1 MKWRIWQ
8 EKIFLAQRI
17 LKLDEKTLV
26 KRIYMEGKMMGWP
39 GLWQEVREI
48 CQELG
53 IPDVNEKVVPKCD
66 VRKAIVSHH
75 MEDMKQMMEKSS
87 KLANI
92 KYDDFSQE
100 QPYMNERSIDVGRT
114 AFKIRC
120 QMLKDIPGN
129 FKNKFRKKGG
139 GEMDGLVCTHCQE
152 EVLMDQAHCMVCPAW
167 EDIRQGLD
175 MTNMLDLVKF
185 FKGMLDKLDKLEKE
199 KKKGS
204 QGSAQHDSVQS

>member
-1 MKWRIWQ
+1 
-8 EKIFLAQRI
+8 
-17 LKLDEKTLV
+17 
-26 KRIYMEGKMMGWP
+26 
-39 GLWQEVREI
+39 
-48 CQELG
+48 
-53 IPDVNEKVVPKCD
+53 
-66 VRKAIVSHH
+66 
-75 MEDMKQMMEKSS
+75 
-87 KLANI
+87 
-92 KYDDFSQE
+92 
-100 QPYMNERSIDVGRT
+100 
-114 AFKIRC
+114 
-120 QMLKDIPGN
+120 MLKDIPGN

-204 QGSAQHDSVQS
+204 QGSAQHDSDHS